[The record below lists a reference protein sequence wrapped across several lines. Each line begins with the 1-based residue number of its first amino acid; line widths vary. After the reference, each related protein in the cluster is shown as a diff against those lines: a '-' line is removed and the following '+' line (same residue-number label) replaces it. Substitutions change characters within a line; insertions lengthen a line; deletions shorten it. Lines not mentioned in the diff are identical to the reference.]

1 MMPQSGGIGPWRC
14 RAAATGLLVAALF
27 ASAAAAQTD
36 ARPPSGR
43 ELVAHVERL
52 LWGKTNQGLAEMTV
66 VTPRWTRTLELR
78 FWMER
83 PERTFIRILAPPK
96 EAGIGSL
103 RIKAEMWN
111 YLPAVERTIKIPP
124 SMMLQPWMGSDMT
137 NDDLV
142 KESSVVED
150 YTHTLAGTEDVE
162 GVKAYRVE
170 SIPKPEAAVVWG
182 KLVYKIRVTDR
193 LPLAQ
198 EYYDE
203 RGELIKAMRFT
214 EVRRLGGREIPTRW
228 TMQPLKKPQNKTVF
242 VLKEISFDAPVDPEI
257 FTLRNLQKV
266 K

>member
-1 MMPQSGGIGPWRC
+1 MFARLVRRSRAVRPR
-14 RAAATGLLVAALF
+14 RAAMFALAVWLVPVAMPAVEPTGR
-27 ASAAAAQTD
+27 D
-36 ARPPSGR
+36 
-43 ELVAHVERL
+43 LVAHVEQL
-52 LWGKTNQGLAEMTV
+52 LWGKTNEGLAEMTV

-150 YTHTLAGTEDVE
+150 YTHRLVGTEDVG
-162 GVKAYRVE
+162 GVTAYRVE

-182 KLVYKIRVTDR
+182 KLVYKIRVADR

-214 EVRRLGGREIPTRW
+214 EVRNLSGREIPTRW
-228 TMQPLKKPQNKTVF
+228 TMQPVKKPQNKTVF
-242 VLKEISFDAPVDPEI
+242 LLKEIRFDAPVDPEI

>member
-1 MMPQSGGIGPWRC
+1 MRQLW
-14 RAAATGLLVAALF
+14 LVILIFAL
-27 ASAAAAQTD
+27 ASPTWAEE
-36 ARPPSGR
+36 PSGR

-96 EAGIGSL
+96 EANIGSL

-111 YLPAVERTIKIPP
+111 YLPVVERIIKIPP

-150 YTHTLAGTEDVE
+150 YTHKLVGTENVE
-162 GVKAYRVE
+162 GVQAYRVE
-170 SIPKPEAAVVWG
+170 SIPMPEAAVVWG

-193 LPLAQ
+193 LPIRQ

-203 RGELIKAMRFT
+203 RGELVKAMSFR
-214 EVRRLGGREIPTRW
+214 EVRTLGGREIPTRW
-228 TMQPLKKPQNKTVF
+228 EMQPVKKPQNLTVF
-242 VLKEISFDAPVDPEI
+242 VLKEISFDAPVDPDI
-257 FTLRNLQKV
+257 FTLRNLQKL

>member
-1 MMPQSGGIGPWRC
+1 MTNRD
-14 RAAATGLLVAALF
+14 RAPAPRAWPRLKVSRGWALVACVLLAT
-27 ASAAAAQTD
+27 AVEGAEPA
-36 ARPPSGR
+36 GR

-66 VTPRWTRTLELR
+66 VTPRWSRTLVLR

-83 PERTFIRILAPPK
+83 PTRTFIRILAPPK

-103 RIKAEMWN
+103 RIRAEMWN

-150 YTHTLAGTEDVE
+150 YTHTLVGTEDVA

-182 KLVYKIRVTDR
+182 RLVYKIRVSDR
-193 LPLAQ
+193 LPLVQ

-203 RGELIKAMRFT
+203 RGELIKAMRFA
-214 EVRRLGGREIPTRW
+214 EVRRLGGRDIPTRW
-228 TMQPLKKPQNKTVF
+228 TMQPLKKPQNRTMF
-242 VLKEISFDAPVDPEI
+242 VLKEIVFDAPLDAEI

>member
-1 MMPQSGGIGPWRC
+1 MRQIWGAILTVAL
-14 RAAATGLLVAALF
+14 AAPAWAAE
-27 ASAAAAQTD
+27 
-36 ARPPSGR
+36 PGGR

-150 YTHTLAGTEDVE
+150 YTHTLVGTEEIE
-162 GVKAYRVE
+162 GAKAYRVE

-214 EVRRLGGREIPTRW
+214 ETRRLGGREIPTRW
-228 TMQPLKKPQNKTVF
+228 TMQPVKKPQNKTVF
-242 VLKEISFDAPVDPEI
+242 LLKEISFDVPVDAEI